1 LHYLILPTVTLALLP
16 AGVIARSVR
25 STVADVLQQDFLQTL
40 HAAGLPPGRIFM
52 HVARNAA
59 ASVMAVVGL
68 QFAHLLGGSILV
80 ETVFSWPG
88 TGSLLNSAIFNRD
101 LPVLQGTVLVLAMLF
116 VLINL
121 GVDILQIVVD
131 PRFRQARISGH

>member
-1 LHYLILPTVTLALLP
+1 M
-16 AGVIARSVR
+16 
-25 STVADVLQQDFLQTL
+25 QTL
-40 HAAGLPPGRIFM
+40 HANGLPNWRIWA

-59 ASVMAVVGL
+59 PAVLAVIGL

-88 TGSLLNSAIFNRD
+88 AGFLLHSAIFMRD
-101 LPVLQGTVLVLAMLF
+101 LPVLQGAVLTLAMLF

-121 GVDILQIVVD
+121 GVDLLQIVID
-131 PRFRQARISGH
+131 PRFRRARMGGA